1 MQMERMVV
9 IRTIIINYQKEWK
22 RNIQLVQYSTW
33 IVTFVK
39 RENFK
44 IDFEDL
50 FLLQYDLLKIRTK
63 IKDFKYCANITKLNL
78 SLSFQ
83 IITEDVQ
90 TLLEVVKMLW
100 KQVCMK

>member
-63 IKDFKYCANITKLNL
+63 IKDFNTV
-78 SLSFQ
+78 Q
-83 IITEDVQ
+83 ISQ
-90 TLLEVVKMLW
+90 N
-100 KQVCMK
+100 